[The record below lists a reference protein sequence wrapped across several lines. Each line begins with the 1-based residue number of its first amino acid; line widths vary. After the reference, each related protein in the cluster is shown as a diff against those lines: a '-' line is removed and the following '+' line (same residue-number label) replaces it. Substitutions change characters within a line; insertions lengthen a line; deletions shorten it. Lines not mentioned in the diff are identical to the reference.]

1 MVTVHVDR
9 VVMEYRLVRER
20 NITLKEAAVRFL
32 TGKRNEVERFRA
44 LDGVSFEVSQGDV
57 LGIIG
62 PNGSGKTTLLR
73 LLAGVLSPTTGDIRT
88 KGRVTTLIDLGAG
101 FNPDL
106 SGEENVYLSG
116 ALYGFSRAEMK
127 RKLPRIIEFAEL
139 ERFIQV
145 PLKNYSSGMS
155 ARLGFA
161 LATDIDPD
169 VLIVDEVMAVG
180 DRSFQEKCLARMHDF
195 RDRGRTIIL
204 VSHDLGTVE
213 RFCNR
218 ALLLERGRILAA
230 GIPTDVIPRYVD
242 APNLS
247 S

>member
-1 MVTVHVDR
+1 MVNVRVQD

-20 NITLKEAAVRFL
+20 NFTLKEAAVRFL
-32 TGKRNEVERFRA
+32 RGKRNEVEHFRA
-44 LDGVSFEVSQGDV
+44 LDGVSFEVSTGDA

-62 PNGSGKTTLLR
+62 HNGSGKTTLLR
-73 LLAGVLSPTTGDIRT
+73 LLAGVLRPTGGEISIQ
-88 KGRVTTLIDLGAG
+88 GRVTTLIDLGAG

-116 ALYGFSRAEMK
+116 ALYGFSRAEMR

-145 PLKNYSSGMS
+145 PIKNYSSGMS

-169 VLIVDEVMAVG
+169 VLIVDEVLAVG
-180 DRSFQEKCLARMHDF
+180 DRAFQEKCVARMNDF
-195 RDRGRTIIL
+195 RERGRTIIL

-218 ALLLERGRILAA
+218 ALLLQRGRVRAA
-230 GIPTDVIPRYVD
+230 GTPGDVIPHYVD
-242 APNLS
+242 AARNDS
-247 S
+247 

>member
-1 MVTVHVDR
+1 MATVSVDQ
-9 VVMEYRLVRER
+9 VVMEFRLVRER
-20 NITLKEAAVRFL
+20 HITLKEATVRVL
-32 TGKRNEVERFRA
+32 TGKRNEVEHFRA
-44 LDGVSFEVSQGDV
+44 LDGVSFEVSPGDV

-62 PNGSGKTTLLR
+62 HNGSGKTTLLR
-73 LLAGVLSPTTGDIRT
+73 LLAGVLRPTEGSISTQ
-88 KGRVTTLIDLGAG
+88 GRVTTLIDLGAG

-116 ALYGFSRAEMK
+116 ALYGFSRAEMR

-180 DRSFQEKCLARMHDF
+180 DRSFQEKCLARMQDF
-195 RDRGRTIIL
+195 RDRGKTIIL
-204 VSHDLGTVE
+204 VSHDLATVE
-213 RFCNR
+213 KFCSR
-218 ALLLERGRILAA
+218 AILLDHGKVRGEGTPRE
-230 GIPTDVIPRYVD
+230 VIPRYVG
-242 APNLS
+242 AAS
-247 S
+247 SNS